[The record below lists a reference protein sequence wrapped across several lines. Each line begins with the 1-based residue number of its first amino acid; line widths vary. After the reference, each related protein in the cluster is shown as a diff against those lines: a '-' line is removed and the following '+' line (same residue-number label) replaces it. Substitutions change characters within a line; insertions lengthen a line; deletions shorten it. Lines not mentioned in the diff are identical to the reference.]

1 MAVPKA
7 RDVKLTAGREKV
19 VLVGG
24 YRPGDLLPGEAPL
37 EELEQLART
46 AGAVV
51 VGKIVQNIK
60 EVTPATFIGKG
71 KVQEVKELAEAM
83 GAKCVLFDH
92 DLLPGQGKNLDV
104 ATGMKVMDRTE
115 LILDIFASRART
127 RMAAVQVGIAL
138 LNYRLPRL
146 KRLWT
151 HLERQV
157 GGIGMR
163 GGPGER
169 QMEVDRRKIEKQI
182 DDLKH
187 ELKEIEKRKERMV
200 RSRAADHYL
209 VSLVGY
215 TNAGKSTLMR
225 ALTGEQVL
233 VEDKLFATLDTKT
246 SMLKLGGGLHVLLS
260 DTVGFIRRL
269 PHHLVASFHATLEEA
284 RHADLL
290 LHVADAS
297 SPHVRG
303 QIDAVNSVLRQIGCA
318 DQEAILL
325 LNKTDAVGTVSK
337 NILDDSPIEHTTE
350 LDYTMLRR
358 DFPEAIPVS
367 ALRSEGLERLKNEI
381 RERAREDA
389 QPLTLAVHVGDGKTL
404 AFLAT
409 HFFEDSR
416 ETDDEWVTLTGRAS
430 RNVIEKLLGSQD
442 TVKILKGWTP
452 DTDKKF
458 EPLAVNP
465 RPL

>member
-7 RDVKLTAGREKV
+7 RDLKLTSHREKV

-24 YRPGDLLPGEAPL
+24 YRPGDLLPGEEPL
-37 EELEQLART
+37 EELERLAET
-46 AGAVV
+46 AGAQV

-60 EVTPATFIGKG
+60 EVTPATYIGKG
-71 KVQEVKELAEAM
+71 KAQEVKALAQAN
-83 GAKCVLFDH
+83 GARCALFDH
-92 DLLPGQGKNLDV
+92 DLLPGQAKNLDE
-104 ATGMKVMDRTE
+104 ATGLKVMDRTE
-115 LILDIFASRART
+115 LILDIFASRARS
-127 RMAAVQVGIAL
+127 RMAKVQVGIAL

-151 HLERQV
+151 HLERQE

-169 QMEVDRRKIEKQI
+169 QIEVDRRKIEKQI

-187 ELKEIEKRKERMV
+187 ELKEIEGRKERMV
-200 RSRAADHYL
+200 RSRSRDHYL

-225 ALTGEQVL
+225 ALTGEDVFI
-233 VEDKLFATLDTKT
+233 ENRLFATLDTKT
-246 SMLKLGGGLHVLLS
+246 SMLKLGGGTHVLLS

-284 RHADLL
+284 RTADLL

-303 QIDAVNSVLRQIGCA
+303 QIDAVNSVLKEIDCG
-318 DQEAILL
+318 DSDSVLV
-325 LNKTDAVGTVSK
+325 LNKIDAIK
-337 NILDDSPIEHTTE
+337 PEQE
-350 LDYTMLRR
+350 LDFSMLRKEHV
-358 DFPEAIPVS
+358 EAVPVS
-367 ALRSEGLERLKNEI
+367 ALRAEGLEHLKDEI
-381 RERAREDA
+381 RERCRDDAR
-389 QPLTLAVHVGDGKTL
+389 PLTISIHVGDGKTL
-404 AFLAT
+404 SWLAT

-416 ETDDEWVTLTGRAS
+416 EVNNDELILHGRAS
-430 RNVIEKLLGSQD
+430 QNVLRKLLTSD
-442 TVKILKGWTP
+442 SSVRILKGWA
-452 DTDKKF
+452 
-458 EPLAVNP
+458 EE
-465 RPL
+465 

>member
-7 RDVKLTAGREKV
+7 RDVKFTAGREKV
-19 VLVGG
+19 ILVGG
-24 YRPGDLLPGEAPL
+24 YRPGDLLSGEQPL
-37 EELEQLART
+37 EELERLAET
-46 AGAVV
+46 AGAHV
-51 VGKIVQNIK
+51 VGRIVQNIK
-60 EVTPATFIGKG
+60 QITPATYIGKG
-71 KVQEVKELAEAM
+71 KCLEIKELAAQT
-83 GAKCVLFDH
+83 GAKCALFDH
-92 DLLPGQGKNLDV
+92 DLLPGQAKNLDV
-104 ATGMKVMDRTE
+104 ATGLKVMDRTE

-127 RMAAVQVGIAL
+127 RMAIVQVGIAL

-187 ELKEIEKRKERMV
+187 ELKEIGNRKERMV
-200 RSRAADHYL
+200 SARAKDHFL

-246 SMLKLGGGLHVLLS
+246 SMLKLGGGVHALLS

-297 SPHVRG
+297 SPLVRG
-303 QIDAVNSVLRQIGCA
+303 QIDAVNRVLSEIGA
-318 DQEAILL
+318 AGTETILV
-325 LNKTDAVGTVSK
+325 LNKTDALGPPVTLNGNTNGAEPAS
-337 NILDDSPIEHTTE
+337 E
-350 LDYTMLRR
+350 LDYAVLRR
-358 DFPEAIPVS
+358 DYPEAIPIS
-367 ALRSEGLERLKNEI
+367 ALRAEGLDRLKNEI
-381 RERAREDA
+381 RERAREGA
-389 QPLTLAVHVGDGKTL
+389 KPLTLSVHAGDGKTL
-404 AFLAT
+404 SFLAT

-416 ETDDEWVTLTGRAS
+416 EADGEWLTLTGRAS
-430 RNVIEKLLGSQD
+430 KGVLEKLLSSGTS
-442 TVKILKGWTP
+442 VKILKGGLTP
-452 DTDKKF
+452 EETFK
-458 EPLAVNP
+458 
-465 RPL
+465 

>member
-37 EELEQLART
+37 EELERLAET
-46 AGAVV
+46 AGAQV
-51 VGKIVQNIK
+51 VGRIVQNIK

-71 KVQEVKELAEAM
+71 KVQEVKELAEKM

-92 DLLPGQGKNLDV
+92 DLLPGQGKNLDQ
-104 ATGMKVMDRTE
+104 ATGLKVMDRTE

-182 DDLKH
+182 DDLKY

-200 RSRAADHYL
+200 RSRAQDHYL

-225 ALTGEQVL
+225 SLTGEQVL

-246 SMLKLGGGLHVLLS
+246 SMLKLGGGVHVLLS

-303 QIDAVNSVLRQIGCA
+303 QIDAVNSVLKELGAA
-318 DQEAILL
+318 DQETILV
-325 LNKTDAVGTVSK
+325 LNKTDAVGKTTS
-337 NILDDSPIEHTTE
+337 NGDSAVENASE

-358 DFPEAIPVS
+358 DYPEAIPIS
-367 ALRSEGLERLKNEI
+367 ALRSEGLERLKSEI

-389 QPLTLAVHVGDGKTL
+389 KPLTIAVHAGDGKTL
-404 AFLAT
+404 SFLAT

-416 ETDDEWVTLTGRAS
+416 EADGEWLKLTGRAG
-430 RNVIEKLLGSQD
+430 RNVIEKLLHAQSS
-442 TVKILKGWTP
+442 VKILAGWNP
-452 DTDKKF
+452 DPEQSFKR
-458 EPLAVNP
+458 L
-465 RPL
+465 